1 MLTFL
6 SSLRQRG
13 SLTSTLIILNPQ
25 QPGDAGAAV
34 VLVPLSTAGRTRA
47 SGASRVDVDLS
58 TLALDPDS

>member
-13 SLTSTLIILNPQ
+13 SLTSTLIILNPR

-34 VLVPLSTAGRTRA
+34 VLVPLSTTGR
-47 SGASRVDVDLS
+47 SGHQALRGVDVDLS
-58 TLALDPDS
+58 TLTLDPDS